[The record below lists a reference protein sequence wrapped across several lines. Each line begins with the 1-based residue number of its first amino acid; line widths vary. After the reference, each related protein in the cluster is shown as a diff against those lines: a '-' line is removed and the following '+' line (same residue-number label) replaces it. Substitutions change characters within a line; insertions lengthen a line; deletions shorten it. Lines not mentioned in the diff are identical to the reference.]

1 MDIKSNKLLIFFFT
15 RFEQYLKALIYACFF
30 KAVKILFLS
39 DVKIFLYL
47 IKLNLASSLNF
58 PNSLIILFFP
68 NEIECFFL
76 GESECG
82 ASSLFSLLL
91 FTLIFTLVLLVV
103 LSVLLF
109 LLSVLSFEFTSL
121 LFSMTFGQFLTWML
135 EILLILNS
143 LLFLFFCVLYYQL

>member
-39 DVKIFLYL
+39 DIKVFLYL
-47 IKLNLASSLNF
+47 IKFNLVSSLNF

-82 ASSLFSLLL
+82 ASTLFSLLL
-91 FTLIFTLVLLVV
+91 FVLIFILVLLIVV
-103 LSVLLF
+103 LSV
-109 LLSVLSFEFTSL
+109 L
-121 LFSMTFGQFLTWML
+121 LFSMTFGQV
-135 EILLILNS
+135 LI
-143 LLFLFFCVLYYQL
+143 